1 MNISETSF
9 PARDRLNDRMVRQV
23 RYTGPASYATGGE
36 SVNATADLGMAEV
49 FAVFGEI
56 GDVGGAA
63 SANVRILHFDYANQK
78 IQWFVSS
85 TGAEVANGASLA
97 GFSGVL
103 TFYGKG

>member
-1 MNISETSF
+1 MNISESSF
-9 PARDRLNDRMVRQV
+9 PARDRMNDRMVRQV

-49 FAVFGEI
+49 YTVVGEI
-56 GDVGGAA
+56 GNVGGAVSTA
-63 SANVRILHFDYANQK
+63 VRVLHFDYANQK
-78 IQWFVSS
+78 LQWFIPN
-85 TGAEVANGASLA
+85 TGAEVAAAVDLS